1 MYNIYLKNGVKEIY
15 YKNNRIMKQI
25 IVKID
30 KDLETG
36 NQQLVINCTK
46 DDDSTIRKIIN
57 HNQLVEK
64 DTKFINDLEA
74 LIVENYG
81 GLKNGNL

>member
-1 MYNIYLKNGVKEIY
+1 
-15 YKNNRIMKQI
+15 MKQI
-25 IVKID
+25 IIKID

-36 NQQLVINCTK
+36 NQQLVVNCTK
-46 DDDSTIRKIIN
+46 EDDSTIIKVIN

-64 DTKFINDLEA
+64 DTKFINDLED

-81 GLKNGNL
+81 G

>member
-1 MYNIYLKNGVKEIY
+1 MEN
-15 YKNNRIMKQI
+15 MKQI

-36 NQQLVINCTK
+36 NHQLVINCTK
-46 DDDSTIRKIIN
+46 EDDGTIRKIIN
-57 HNQLVEK
+57 YNQLVEK

-74 LIVENYG
+74 LINENYG
-81 GLKNGNL
+81 G

>member
-1 MYNIYLKNGVKEIY
+1 
-15 YKNNRIMKQI
+15 MKQI

-46 DDDSTIRKIIN
+46 EDDNTVIRKVIS
-57 HNQLVEK
+57 HNQLDEK
-64 DTKFINDLEA
+64 DTKFISDLET
-74 LIVENYG
+74 LIIENYG
-81 GLKNGNL
+81 G

>member
-1 MYNIYLKNGVKEIY
+1 
-15 YKNNRIMKQI
+15 MKQI

-36 NQQLVINCTK
+36 NLRLVINCTK
-46 DDDSTIRKIIN
+46 EDDCTIRKIVN
-57 HNQLVEK
+57 YNQLVEK

-74 LIVENYG
+74 LILENYG
-81 GLKNGNL
+81 G

>member
-1 MYNIYLKNGVKEIY
+1 
-15 YKNNRIMKQI
+15 MKQI

-36 NQQLVINCTK
+36 NQQMVINCTTE
-46 DDDSTIRKIIN
+46 DDNTIRKVIN

-64 DTKFINDLEA
+64 DTKFISDLET
-74 LIVENYG
+74 LIIANYG
-81 GLKNGNL
+81 G

>member
-1 MYNIYLKNGVKEIY
+1 
-15 YKNNRIMKQI
+15 MKQI
-25 IVKID
+25 IIKID

-36 NQQLVINCTK
+36 NQTLIISCAK
-46 DDDSTIRKIIN
+46 EDDSTIRKVIN

-64 DTKFINDLEA
+64 DTKFISDLED

-81 GLKNGNL
+81 G

>member
-1 MYNIYLKNGVKEIY
+1 
-15 YKNNRIMKQI
+15 MKQI

-36 NQQLVINCTK
+36 NQTLIINCTK
-46 DDDSTIRKIIN
+46 DDDTTIRKVISS
-57 HNQLVEK
+57 NQLVEK
-64 DTKFINDLEA
+64 DTKFINDVEA

-81 GLKNGNL
+81 G

>member
-1 MYNIYLKNGVKEIY
+1 
-15 YKNNRIMKQI
+15 MKQI

-36 NQQLVINCTK
+36 NQTLIINCTK
-46 DDDSTIRKIIN
+46 DDDTAIRKVIN
-57 HNQLVEK
+57 SNQLVEK
-64 DTKFINDLEA
+64 DTKFMDDIEA

-81 GLKNGNL
+81 G

>member
-1 MYNIYLKNGVKEIY
+1 
-15 YKNNRIMKQI
+15 MKQI

-36 NQQLVINCTK
+36 NQTLIINCTK
-46 DDDSTIRKIIN
+46 EDDSAIRKVIP

-64 DTKFINDLEA
+64 DTKFISDLEA
-74 LIVENYG
+74 LISQNYG
-81 GLKNGNL
+81 G